1 MSIYQA
7 VIQNDQFLLLNTQ
20 LFLSSAKQQ
29 FEELYLI
36 YFLMKMN
43 KGTILIIQLCHFF
56 TVKFPEPTSGSPEG
70 V

>member
-1 MSIYQA
+1 MTKKGTGDRVPFIAMIFFSIK
-7 VIQNDQFLLLNTQ
+7 L
-20 LFLSSAKQQ
+20 K
-29 FEELYLI
+29 I

-56 TVKFPEPTSGSPEG
+56 TVKFPDPTSGSPEG

>member
-1 MSIYQA
+1 MTKKSTGDRVPFIAMIFFSIK
-7 VIQNDQFLLLNTQ
+7 L
-20 LFLSSAKQQ
+20 K
-29 FEELYLI
+29 I

-56 TVKFPEPTSGSPEG
+56 TVKFPDPTSGSPEG